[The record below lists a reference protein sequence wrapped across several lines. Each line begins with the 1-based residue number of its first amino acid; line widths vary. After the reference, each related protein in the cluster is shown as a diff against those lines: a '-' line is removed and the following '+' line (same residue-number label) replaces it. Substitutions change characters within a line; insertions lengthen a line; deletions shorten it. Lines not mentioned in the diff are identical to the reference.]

1 MSRPFKFQNI
11 FKLLIAILFLYSC
24 AKDNTIP
31 LVITKP
37 KVTLTLNTITNGP
50 DSVGETYI
58 VIRGF
63 IADTGNAAIT
73 AAGFI
78 LSTDTINLIGGAA
91 NLIATQTKFSITG
104 ALDTA
109 RLGVNF
115 KVRITGLTSGK
126 RYSIAAFA
134 TNSQGTGYSTDELNT
149 HTDFIFGTIKLL
161 AIGDTYGG
169 GIIAYLMQPGDTT
182 YDANVQHGLIA
193 AISDQSSAAKWTD
206 APDINI
212 VSCNALWIKLL
223 TGKANTDS
231 IIKYSPSP
239 IITAASIARAH
250 RGGNYTDWYL
260 PNMAELNKVRLL
272 SQILGGG
279 FGSGGLYWSSQEA
292 GVGITN
298 KFSALSIW
306 VGFSNIWNGDKRIT
320 EYVRAIRAF

>member
-24 AKDNTIP
+24 NKDGSPAPTP
-31 LVITKP
+31 VKP
-37 KVTLTLNTITNGP
+37 KVVISFV
-50 DSVGETYI
+50 DSVTETSVVIGGYI
-58 VIRGF
+58 S
-63 IADTGNAAIT
+63 DTGYAPILD
-73 AAGFI
+73 AGFYYA
-78 LSTDTINLIGGAA
+78 TDTTRLITSINTTSQISIGTLRGGGGFRA
-91 NLIATQTKFSITG
+91 K
-104 ALDTA
+104 
-109 RLGVNF
+109 
-115 KVRITGLTSGK
+115 ITGLTAGTW
-126 RYSIAAFA
+126 YSIASYAK
-134 TNSQGTGYSTDELNT
+134 NSSG
-149 HTDFIFGTIKLL
+149 FGLSSDSLRWDYKFTTKKLL

-279 FGSGGLYWSSQEA
+279 FGSGGLYWSSQET

-306 VGFSNIWNGDKRIT
+306 VGVSNIWNGDKRIT

>member
-11 FKLLIAILFLYSC
+11 FKLLIATLFLYSC

-50 DSVGETYI
+50 DSVGGTYI

-78 LSTDTINLIGGAA
+78 LSTDIINLIGGAA

-115 KVRITGLTSGK
+115 KVRITGLTSGE

-149 HTDFIFGTIKLL
+149 HTDFIFSTIKLL

-169 GIIAYLMQPGDTT
+169 GKVAYLMQPGDTT
-182 YDANVQHGLIA
+182 YNANEQHGLIA
-193 AISDQSSAAKWTD
+193 SISDIGQGSPWSSASTT
-206 APDINI
+206 
-212 VSCNALWIKLL
+212 VVCNALGVNLL
-223 TGKANTDS
+223 QGISNTDS
-231 IIKYSPSP
+231 IIKYNPSP
-239 IITAASIARAH
+239 TITAAAIAKAH
-250 RGGNYTDWYL
+250 RGGNYSDWYL
-260 PNMAELNKVRLL
+260 PNKNELNKLYIGR
-272 SQILGGG
+272 IAIGNFANNG
-279 FGSGGLYWSSQEA
+279 YWSSSEYDA
-292 GVGITN
+292 SNTY
-298 KFSALSIW
+298 KFFAWYQYFTSGLQSP
-306 VGFSNIWNGDKRIT
+306 NDKYST
-320 EYVRAIRAF
+320 LYVRAIRAF

>member
-169 GIIAYLMQPGDTT
+169 GIVAYLMQPSDTT
-182 YDANVQHGLIA
+182 YDANLQHGLIA
-193 AISDQSSAAKWTD
+193 SISDIGQITWSD
-206 APDINI
+206 ASTIKT
-212 VSCNALWIKLL
+212 VVCNALGVNLL
-223 TGKANTDS
+223 QGISNTDS
-231 IIKYSPSP
+231 IIKYNPSP
-239 IITAASIARAH
+239 TITAAAIAKAH
-250 RGGNYTDWYL
+250 RGGNYSDWYL
-260 PNMAELNKVRLL
+260 PNQNELNKLYIGRI
-272 SQILGGG
+272 SIGNFANNG
-279 FGSGGLYWSSQEA
+279 YWSSSEVDASNSYKPFAYGQNF
-292 GVGITN
+292 G
-298 KFSALSIW
+298 L
-306 VGFSNIWNGDKRIT
+306 GFQAFDSKVNT
-320 EYVRAIRAF
+320 YYVRAIRAF

>member
-24 AKDNTIP
+24 NKDGSPAPTP
-31 LVITKP
+31 VHP
-37 KVTLTLNTITNGP
+37 KVVISFV
-50 DSVGETYI
+50 DSVTETSVVIGGYI
-58 VIRGF
+58 S
-63 IADTGNAAIT
+63 DTGYAPILD
-73 AAGFI
+73 AGFYYA
-78 LSTDTINLIGGAA
+78 TDTTRLITSINTTSQISIGTLRGGGGFRA
-91 NLIATQTKFSITG
+91 K
-104 ALDTA
+104 
-109 RLGVNF
+109 
-115 KVRITGLTSGK
+115 ITGLTAGTW
-126 RYSIAAFA
+126 YSIASYAK
-134 TNSQGTGYSTDELNT
+134 NSSG
-149 HTDFIFGTIKLL
+149 FGLSSDSLRWDYKFTTKKLL

-279 FGSGGLYWSSQEA
+279 FGSGGLYWSSQET

-306 VGFSNIWNGDKRIT
+306 VGVSNIWNGDKRIT